1 MSVLNLRG
9 EEPLSEEPDEEVTLP
24 ETPPGLDAIRAWLR
38 KPRPW
43 LHGIRLW
50 IRWILSG
57 GPEARRLL
65 KKHGPP
71 AAKRLRKRL
80 RKIAARGAPVTQVLA
95 RAGKL
100 IHDLGVRISATAPAF
115 PDSHGDK
122 TETRAKL
129 RETGETAQRLG
140 GLITECAKLAGTLLS
155 FLGRLIGLFGSEPQ
169 PGLGLRE
176 EPTETPKA
184 APPPQTIPPP
194 EPRPQKGPPED
205 LPPESR
211 RRSASLDQPPEGL
224 PPESP
229 TPGPPETPAPRPAPA
244 PAPATS
250 PAPATTPAPV
260 PTPAPSATTPA
271 PATPTPPTI
280 SSNADPKTRLKGLP
294 AVLHRRVLALGE
306 RTRRDVLHPLIVD
319 ICRFRK
325 WSTPAELARWLQMHQ
340 PSLVQRHLRALVD
353 AGLLELKYPDRPSSR
368 HQAYR
373 TPRRETP
380 PGR

>member
-9 EEPLSEEPDEEVTLP
+9 EEPLSEEPDEDVTLP

-80 RKIAARGAPVTQVLA
+80 RKIAARGAPVTRVLA

-100 IHDLGVRISATAPAF
+100 IDDLGVRISAAAPAF

-140 GLITECAKLAGTLLS
+140 SLITECAKLAGTLLS

-176 EPTETPKA
+176 EPTETPEA
-184 APPPQTIPPP
+184 PPPPQTIPPP
-194 EPRPQKGPPED
+194 EPRPQKSPPED
-205 LPPESR
+205 
-211 RRSASLDQPPEGL
+211 L

-229 TPGPPETPAPRPAPA
+229 TPGPPQTPAPRPAPASAPVPSPAPVPAPVPSPAPVPAPAPRPAPA
-244 PAPATS
+244 PAPAPS
-250 PAPATTPAPV
+250 
-260 PTPAPSATTPA
+260 PAPSAPTPA

-280 SSNADPKTRLKGLP
+280 SSNADPKARLEGLP
-294 AVLHRRVLALGE
+294 AVLHSRVLALGE

-319 ICRFRK
+319 ICRFRE
-325 WSTPAELARWLQMHQ
+325 WSTPADLARWLQMHQ

>member
-1 MSVLNLRG
+1 MSILNLRG

-57 GPEARRLL
+57 GPEAWRLL

-80 RKIAARGAPVTQVLA
+80 RKIAARGAPVTGALA

-100 IHDLGVRISATAPAF
+100 IHDLGVRISAAAPAV
-115 PDSHGDK
+115 PDSHGEK
-122 TETRAKL
+122 TETRTKL

-140 GLITECAKLAGTLLS
+140 GLITEFAKLAGTVLS
-155 FLGRLIGLFGSEPQ
+155 FLGRLISLFGSEPQ
-169 PGLGLRE
+169 PGLGLRP
-176 EPTETPKA
+176 EPTETPEA
-184 APPPQTIPPP
+184 LPTPQTIPPP
-194 EPRPQKGPPED
+194 EPRPEKSPPED
-205 LPPESR
+205 LPPGSR
-211 RRSASLDQPPEGL
+211 RRSASLDQPPEDL
-224 PPESP
+224 PPESR
-229 TPGPPETPAPRPAPA
+229 TPGPPATPAPRPEPAPA
-244 PAPATS
+244 PAPS
-250 PAPATTPAPV
+250 PAPPAP
-260 PTPAPSATTPA
+260 TPA
-271 PATPTPPTI
+271 PATPTPPTT
-280 SSNADPKTRLKGLP
+280 SSNADPKARLKGLP
-294 AVLHRRVLALGE
+294 AVLHPRVLALGE

-319 ICRFRK
+319 ICRFRE
-325 WSTPAELARWLQMHQ
+325 WSTPADLARWLQMHQ
-340 PSLVQRHLRALVD
+340 PSLVQRHLRVLVD
-353 AGLLELKYPDRPSSR
+353 AGLLEFKYPDRPSSR